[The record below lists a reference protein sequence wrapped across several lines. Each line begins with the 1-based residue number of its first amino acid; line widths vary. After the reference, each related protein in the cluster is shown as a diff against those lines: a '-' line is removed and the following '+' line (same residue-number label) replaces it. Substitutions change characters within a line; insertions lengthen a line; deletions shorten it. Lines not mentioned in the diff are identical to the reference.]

1 LKTPAIAVLLH
12 SKDGNTRTFG
22 ILLVN
27 RLLLKEGL
35 EPAIMEDPN
44 RFNGYAVSEL
54 VDEIKKGQ
62 NLFRTSR

>member
-1 LKTPAIAVLLH
+1 
-12 SKDGNTRTFG
+12 
-22 ILLVN
+22 
-27 RLLLKEGL
+27 
-35 EPAIMEDPN
+35 MEDPN